1 MPAIDVG
8 HGLGGHNVVTTLER
22 SVSSGDWRS
31 APTRQRHQ
39 IREGRHGSV
48 GVHQR
53 RAPGFQ
59 PDGRLTD
66 NALIEPFNG
75 RFREDCLNV
84 HWFPSLEDAQQRS
97 TPFGGTS
104 VSITLTEV

>member
-1 MPAIDVG
+1 M
-8 HGLGGHNVVTTLER
+8 
-22 SVSSGDWRS
+22 
-31 APTRQRHQ
+31 
-39 IREGRHGSV
+39 